1 MDGQETGPASRRLE
15 VEQSRDFAVWLAER
29 RIALALTS
37 GSEGRLVLIGAA
49 PGGRLSV
56 FLRDF
61 DGAFGLHAEGQAL
74 LLGTAFQIW
83 RLQNAVA
90 PGREAA
96 GYDRLFVPRL
106 AYTTGDVRAGDIA
119 PAADGTVLF
128 ANTLFS
134 CIAAASVEF
143 SFVPVWR
150 PRFISRLA
158 PDDRCHLAGFALEDG
173 RLRYVTVA
181 AESDEPGGWTARI
194 GDGGAVI
201 EAASGEAVVQGL
213 AFPLA
218 PRIEGGRL
226 WLAEGASGLFG
237 IAQPETG
244 RFEDVSFFPGW
255 ISGLAFTPGFAVVAT
270 SATRDGRP
278 ADGLP
283 LAANLDHYKA
293 KAQTA
298 LCVVDLATGDT
309 VHWLRL
315 DGLPEIRAVAVLADT
330 AQPAALGLAGDDI
343 RRVLS
348 IGPDRSRPRLDPV

>member
-1 MDGQETGPASRRLE
+1 MDGQDTGPASRRLE
-15 VEQSRDFAVWLAER
+15 VEQSRDFAGWLAAR
-29 RIALALTS
+29 RCALALTT
-37 GSEGRLVLIGAA
+37 GAEGRLVLIGAA
-49 PGGRLSV
+49 PDGRLSV

-61 DGAFGLHAEGQAL
+61 DGAFGLHAEGQSL
-74 LLGTAFQIW
+74 ILGTAFQIW

-90 PGREAA
+90 PGRDAA
-96 GYDRLFVPRL
+96 GYDRLFVPRI
-106 AYTTGDVRAGDIA
+106 AYTTGDVRAGDVA
-119 PAADGTVLF
+119 LAADGTVLF

-134 CIAAASVEF
+134 CIAAASTEF

-158 PDDRCHLAGFALEDG
+158 PDDRCHLTGFALEGG
-173 RLRYVTVA
+173 RPRYVTVA
-181 AESDEPGGWTARI
+181 AESDEPGGWAARI

-201 EAASGEAVVQGL
+201 DVASGEPVVQRL

-218 PRIEGGRL
+218 PRLEGERL
-226 WLAEGASGLFG
+226 WLGEGASGLFG
-237 IAQPETG
+237 FVEPGKGA
-244 RFEDVSFFPGW
+244 FEEVAFFPGW
-255 ISGLAFTPGFAVVAT
+255 ISGVAFTPGFAIVAT
-270 SATRDGRP
+270 STRRDGRP

-283 LAANLDHYKA
+283 LEANLRHYNS

-298 LCVVDLATGDT
+298 LCVVDLATGET

-315 DGLPEIRAVAVLADT
+315 DGLAEIRAVAVLADT

-348 IGPDRSRPRLDPV
+348 IGPDRSRPRLDTV